1 MKLLIFSFS
10 ALVFMNVSFAAETNT
25 ECHMMKEENQRDSKK
40 ILEAKSA
47 STRTKSA
54 STSGQ

>member
-1 MKLLIFSFS
+1 
-10 ALVFMNVSFAAETNT
+10 MNVSFAAETNT

-40 ILEAKSA
+40 IVEAKSA